1 MTDTSTHPFFRAKGE
16 GKSIW
21 FLGGL
26 MTVKASG
33 PETGG
38 ALAVL
43 ENLLPPGF
51 ATPLHV
57 HRDADE
63 PYYVLEGEVTF
74 YCAGEAY
81 RAGPG
86 SFLFLPRGIP
96 HAFRVSEAGPAR
108 LLILTLPGGF
118 EDFVEDAGT
127 PARQPKLPPA
137 TPIDLSA
144 FPETAARHGIDILG
158 PPPE

>member
-1 MTDTSTHPFFRAKGE
+1 MADRPMPPFFLGKGE
-16 GKSIW
+16 GKHIW

-33 PETGG
+33 AETGG
-38 ALAVL
+38 ALAAI
-43 ENLLPPGF
+43 ENLPAGF

-74 YCAGEAY
+74 YCEGEVY
-81 RAGPG
+81 RAVPG

-118 EDFVEDAGT
+118 ENFVEEAGT
-127 PARQPKLPPA
+127 RAGKPELPPA
-137 TPIDLSA
+137 APVDLSA
-144 FPETAARHGIDILG
+144 LLETAARHGIDILG
-158 PPPE
+158 PPPD

>member
-1 MTDTSTHPFFRAKGE
+1 MKDTATPPFFRAKGE
-16 GKSIW
+16 GKHIW

-26 MTVKASG
+26 MTVKAAG
-33 PETGG
+33 AETGD
-38 ALAVL
+38 ALAVM
-43 ENLLPPGF
+43 ENLLPAGF

-74 YCAGEAY
+74 YCEGEAY

-86 SFLFLPRGIP
+86 SFLFLPRGVP
-96 HAFRVSEAGPAR
+96 HAFRLSEAGPAR

-127 PARQPKLPPA
+127 QAAQPGLPPPA
-137 TPIDLSA
+137 PIDLSA
-144 FPETAARHGIDILG
+144 LPATAARHGIDILG

>member
-1 MTDTSTHPFFRAKGE
+1 MADRPMSPFFRAKGE
-16 GKSIW
+16 GKHVW

-33 PETGG
+33 AETGG
-38 ALAVL
+38 TLAAL
-43 ENLLPPGF
+43 ENLLPAGF

-63 PYYVLEGEVTF
+63 PYYVLEGDVTF
-74 YCAGEAY
+74 YCEGEAY

-86 SFLFLPRGIP
+86 SFLFLPRGVP

-118 EDFVEDAGT
+118 EDFVAEAG
-127 PARQPKLPPA
+127 ARARKPELPPA
-137 TPIDLSA
+137 SPVDLSTL
-144 FPETAARHGIDILG
+144 PETAARHGIDILG
-158 PPPE
+158 PPPD